1 MVLKG
6 LPVIKFPIL
15 NTLPGL
21 GEALELAVGLD
32 FVDYGADDLVG
43 LAVLGVVGGDGEV
56 DTALVLEGFGEGFLL
71 RIALVADGDGVP
83 SEHLDDLH
91 ARDVGLTVTEVDHL
105 GVGDSLLVLGDTLV
119 DHLVVVGAEYSLV
132 DFEYVLGLGRVVDG
146 DSRPFGLAVLVV
158 HVGAGE
164 NVLELLGYRAA
175 LDDLLEAGGVDV
187 MLDLHAA

>member
-1 MVLKG
+1 M
-6 LPVIKFPIL
+6 
-15 NTLPGL
+15 
-21 GEALELAVGLD
+21 A
-32 FVDYGADDLVG
+32 
-43 LAVLGVVGGDGEV
+43 
-56 DTALVLEGFGEGFLL
+56 EGFLL
-71 RIALVADGDGVP
+71 RTALVVDGDGVP

-132 DFEYVLGLGRVVDG
+132 DLEYVLGLGRVVDG

-164 NVLELLGYRAA
+164 NVLELLGDRAA
-175 LDDLLEAGGVDV
+175 LR
-187 MLDLHAA
+187 

>member
-6 LPVIKFPIL
+6 LPVIKVPIL

-56 DTALVLEGFGEGFLL
+56 DAALVLEGLGEGFLL
-71 RIALVADGDGVP
+71 RIALVVDGDGVA

-132 DFEYVLGLGRVVDG
+132 DLEYVLGLRRVVDG
-146 DSRPFGLAVLVV
+146 DSRPLGLAVLVV

-164 NVLELLGYRAA
+164 DVLELLGYRAA
-175 LDDLLEAGGVDV
+175 LDDLFEAG
-187 MLDLHAA
+187 